1 MPHFQITIGRKITL
15 GYAVVFVLLCF
26 VAGLAH
32 LALGASGR
40 KLQLYSASAQ
50 ESFTAASLE
59 GAMTTLKLQVNEFL
73 ATGSA
78 ESIDSY
84 ETARTALN
92 AELAEA
98 EQLIVE
104 SGRAQKII
112 EAKGLLGAYNQ
123 AFQELTKN
131 HQARAALENDILNPN
146 AETMS
151 TGLQNL
157 LEGARGSGDMNA
169 AFQLSN
175 ALKAFFECS
184 SKVNSYLLTSKP
196 EYVTA
201 ARSAMA
207 VTTKSIQRMEK
218 DQLEMEKL
226 DESMKDEA
234 KKSLYVSLMKVAD
247 VYRTGLDQI
256 VENKKARDKIV
267 VDQLNRI
274 APQFTAALGR
284 VRESVQNFQVEL
296 EGKISSEQKTNE
308 AVVLGTTI
316 GGLIAGLVVAWFITR
331 SVTAPIG
338 KIAERLAA
346 ESDKT
351 SASAAQ
357 VAEASHSMADG
368 ASQQAAAL
376 EETSSSLHEM
386 ASMTSRSSENAQNAK
401 MLANDA
407 RLTADAGAADMEQ
420 MKAAM
425 HAIQSSSAEISK
437 IIKTIDEIAFQTNIL
452 ALNAAVEAA
461 RAGEAGLGFA
471 VVADE
476 VRSLAQRAA
485 AAAHE
490 TAGKIA
496 DSTEKS
502 AQGAR
507 LSERMAGNLSAIV
520 ERIRKL
526 DERIGEIA
534 EASREQSEGIN
545 QINAAVTGM
554 DKITQ
559 GNAAH
564 SEESAA
570 SASEMQNQSQEV
582 RHAVGELMRMISGS
596 SATADQHVAMG
607 ETCALPPP
615 VAAPR
620 RRTKPPSPGRP
631 NGQHPAR
638 SGAPPYSA
646 AQRSPSADHFFNDM
660 GKG

>member
-1 MPHFQITIGRKITL
+1 MSFQQITIGKKISL
-15 GYAVVFVLLCF
+15 GFAVVFVLLCF
-26 VAGLAH
+26 VAGLAW

-40 KLQLYSASAQ
+40 KLRLYSASAQ

-59 GAMTTLKLQVNEFL
+59 GAMTTLKLQVNEYL

-78 ESIDSY
+78 DSAAAY
-84 ETARTALN
+84 DKARSALN
-92 AELAEA
+92 AELALA
-98 EQLIVE
+98 DQLIVE
-104 SGRAQKII
+104 PERAQQIAA
-112 EAKGLLGAYNQ
+112 AKALLTSYDK
-123 AFQELTKN
+123 AFQDLIKN
-131 HQARAALENDILNPN
+131 QQARATLEAEVLNPN

-151 TGLQNL
+151 TGLQKL

-196 EYVTA
+196 DYVTA
-201 ARSAMA
+201 ARDALG
-207 VTTKSIQRMEK
+207 VTDKAIQRLEK
-218 DQLEMEKL
+218 DQLDMEKL

-234 KKSLYVSLMKVAD
+234 KKALFTALMKTTDA
-247 VYRTGLDQI
+247 YRAGLEQI
-256 VENKKARDKIV
+256 VETKKARDQIV
-267 VDQLNRI
+267 AAQLNRI
-274 APQFTAALGR
+274 APLFTAALGK
-284 VRESVQNFQVEL
+284 VRASVHAFQVEL
-296 EGKISSEQKTNE
+296 EAKVSSEQKSNE
-308 AVVLGTTI
+308 VIVLSTTI
-316 GGLIAGLVVAWFITR
+316 GGLVAGLVVAWFIAR
-331 SVTAPIG
+331 SVTSPIAG
-338 KIAERLAA
+338 IAERLAA

-351 SASAAQ
+351 GASAVQ
-357 VAEASHSMADG
+357 VAQASQSMADG
-368 ASQQAAAL
+368 ASQQAASL

-386 ASMTSRSSENAQNAK
+386 ASMTARSSENAQNAK
-401 MLANDA
+401 TLANDA
-407 RLTADAGAADMEQ
+407 RQTADAGAADMEQ
-420 MKAAM
+420 MKTAM
-425 HAIQSSSAEISK
+425 QAIQSSSSEISK

-507 LSERMAGNLSAIV
+507 LSERMAGNLAAIV

-534 EASREQSEGIN
+534 DASREQSEGIN
-545 QINAAVTGM
+545 QINTAVAGM

-559 GNAAH
+559 GNAALA
-564 SEESAA
+564 EESAA
-570 SASEMQNQSQEV
+570 AASEMQSQAQEV
-582 RHAVGELMRMISGS
+582 RQAVSELMHMVNGGAAAPEPAAAGAPREFM
-596 SATADQHVAMG
+596 
-607 ETCALPPP
+607 PPP
-615 VAAPR
+615 AAVRRSAAPAPQSR
-620 RRTKPPSPGRP
+620 PP
-631 NGQHPAR
+631 
-638 SGAPPYSA
+638 
-646 AQRSPSADHFFNDM
+646 RSPQPVLSTVKRGAAPDDFFSDL

>member
-1 MPHFQITIGRKITL
+1 MSLKNITIGKKITF
-15 GYAVVFVLLCF
+15 GFAVVCVLLCF
-26 VAGLAH
+26 VAGLAY

-40 KLQLYSASAQ
+40 KLKLYSTSAQ
-50 ESFTAASLE
+50 ESFAAASLE
-59 GAMTTLKLQVNEFL
+59 GAMTSLKLQVNEYL

-78 ESIDSY
+78 ESAAAY
-84 ETARTALN
+84 EKARAALN
-92 AELAEA
+92 TQLVEA
-98 EQLIVE
+98 EQLIVDPE
-104 SGRAQKII
+104 RARQIT
-112 EAKGLLGAYNQ
+112 EAKHLLASYHQ
-123 AFQELTKN
+123 AFQELIKN
-131 HQARAALENDILNPN
+131 QQARTALENDVLNPQS
-146 AETMS
+146 ETLS
-151 TGLQNL
+151 AGLQKL
-157 LEGARGSGDMNA
+157 LESAKGSGDMNA

-184 SKVNSYLLTSKP
+184 SRVNSYMLTSKP

-201 ARSAMA
+201 ARDALT

-218 DQLEMEKL
+218 DQIDMEKL

-234 KKSLYVSLMKVAD
+234 KKALYVSLMQVASA
-247 VYRTGLDQI
+247 YRTGLDQI
-256 VENKKARDKIV
+256 VETKKARDQIV
-267 VDQLNRI
+267 SAQLNRI
-274 APQFTAALGR
+274 APQFTAALGK
-284 VRESVQNFQVEL
+284 VRESVHTFQIEL
-296 EGKISSEQKTNE
+296 ETKVGEEQRRTE
-308 AVVLGTTI
+308 TIVFGTTI
-316 GGLIAGLVVAWFITR
+316 GGLIAGLVVAWFVTR
-331 SVTAPIG
+331 SVTTPIAQ
-338 KIAERLAA
+338 IAERLAA

-351 SASAAQ
+351 GASAMQ
-357 VAEASHSMADG
+357 VAQASHTMADG
-368 ASQQAAAL
+368 ASQQAASL
-376 EETSSSLHEM
+376 EETSSSLTEM
-386 ASMTSRSSENAQNAK
+386 ASMTARSSENAQNAK
-401 MLANDA
+401 ALANDA
-407 RLTADAGAADMEQ
+407 RQTADAGAADMEQ
-420 MKAAM
+420 MKTAM
-425 HAIQSSSAEISK
+425 QAIQSSSTEIAK

-534 EASREQSEGIN
+534 QASKEQSEGIS
-545 QINAAVTGM
+545 QINSAVTNM

-559 GNAAH
+559 GNAAL

-570 SASEMQNQSQEV
+570 AASEMQSQAQEV
-582 RHAVGELMRMISGS
+582 RQAVGELMRMITGGGEAQVDHASVGERCELPAAS
-596 SATADQHVAMG
+596 RQPKAAVRTNGQRPSRAPASRPIFAD
-607 ETCALPPP
+607 
-615 VAAPR
+615 AAP
-620 RRTKPPSPGRP
+620 KS
-631 NGQHPAR
+631 
-638 SGAPPYSA
+638 SS
-646 AQRSPSADHFFNDM
+646 SESFFDDM